1 MFKVKDIMSSPVI
14 SVPENTRLI
23 DAVKIMVEKGIGSV
37 IVETPDGLRHPERNG
52 IITERDVTR
61 VIADNR
67 NVEGLTVS
75 ECMSSPLFTVDV
87 DSTLVE
93 ASEKMLKYNFRRM
106 PVVYDGKLVGM
117 VTSKDVTRAL
127 RYFRAK
133 CLTGHAS
140 DGKP

>member
-1 MFKVKDIMSSPVI
+1 
-14 SVPENTRLI
+14 
-23 DAVKIMVEKGIGSV
+23 
-37 IVETPDGLRHPERNG
+37 
-52 IITERDVTR
+52 
-61 VIADNR
+61 
-67 NVEGLTVS
+67 
-75 ECMSSPLFTVDV
+75 MSSPLFTVDV